1 MRRRDGN
8 RGEWLERWRVLG
20 VVMQRELRE
29 TAWRKRTFITRA
41 LAVLLMTFVLG
52 LIASNINNVG
62 SAGRR
67 QIFQSLGIALTCFIA
82 FLLPILVADVIAAER
97 ERGTLGLL
105 FLTPLRPLGI
115 VLGKA
120 VGRLLL
126 ILSLVVACGPVVAMT
141 YLLGGV
147 EAIEILK
154 VLSAILVS
162 VIWGGAFC
170 LWISARSATVM
181 SALIWSYVAGLLV
194 VLFLPAL
201 QAALMYSSFNLLGD
215 DAILLWAWHPIV
227 CWVALFNTGGSWGGT
242 WMWDFIPILGPLLV
256 AAIWCLLAVRRVS
269 VYAANPQLLL
279 PSRKGRKHARNRAR
293 EGAPAQA
300 NEEAQKA
307 GRRWLSRLAS
317 LEKHPAIWLELNS
330 GAGWNRQW
338 LVGCGLVPVLWLLGE
353 GADSN
358 TLWWEIHE
366 FVLQWLLFLVGFGVM
381 VAGVVAA
388 AGSIAREVET
398 GRFELLLLLPIRPW
412 VWLVLKILKVLLGYG
427 LLAFGLLLFHMLVYE
442 EWGDASEYLAGY
454 FLPWFVIL
462 SVAFWISARV
472 KRERTAFELT
482 FAAACVVTVG
492 WMTLM
497 DGMYWWYD
505 QDYEM
510 VIAGIA
516 IAVAFFWRAL
526 AAVSRLR
533 RG

>member
-242 WMWDFIPILGPLLV
+242 WMWNFIPILGPLMV
-256 AAIWCLLAVRRVS
+256 AAIWC
-269 VYAANPQLLL
+269 
-279 PSRKGRKHARNRAR
+279 
-293 EGAPAQA
+293 
-300 NEEAQKA
+300 
-307 GRRWLSRLAS
+307 
-317 LEKHPAIWLELNS
+317 
-330 GAGWNRQW
+330 
-338 LVGCGLVPVLWLLGE
+338 
-353 GADSN
+353 
-358 TLWWEIHE
+358 
-366 FVLQWLLFLVGFGVM
+366 
-381 VAGVVAA
+381 
-388 AGSIAREVET
+388 
-398 GRFELLLLLPIRPW
+398 
-412 VWLVLKILKVLLGYG
+412 
-427 LLAFGLLLFHMLVYE
+427 
-442 EWGDASEYLAGY
+442 
-454 FLPWFVIL
+454 
-462 SVAFWISARV
+462 
-472 KRERTAFELT
+472 
-482 FAAACVVTVG
+482 
-492 WMTLM
+492 
-497 DGMYWWYD
+497 
-505 QDYEM
+505 
-510 VIAGIA
+510 
-516 IAVAFFWRAL
+516 
-526 AAVSRLR
+526 
-533 RG
+533 